1 MSFYLNVGERG
12 EKVQII
18 PSARKP
24 IHNISHTDTMS
35 YKKSNINTSRE
46 RNIQSSNIGV
56 DEVDNIFSKHV
67 RPSSPIAIRKELPS
81 GSALDAELSD
91 SDDDSSN
98 EEPLSESPYSSPG
111 SLSNSYSKN
120 ESPNYEYQSI
130 AQSDR
135 ENLSRR
141 VLSHQYSQERKSSIP
156 SIEPDEQILK
166 KYTIYIPALIALVF
180 GVYYLYDPSTEKTVF
195 QNNYDK
201 FSFYSDVKSLAQQY
215 KVKGDAMLQIQTAIN
230 TIFEKQDT
238 ASFIFTYDG
247 GMANFDPVKFNK
259 FMDNIASAASRY
271 LRNNTK
277 NVQHIVL
284 DNSKI
289 ISLKSDYEL
298 INQYRDTVEKR
309 GVLLVKDI
317 EKVPSN
323 LAMAF
328 HYYCDEYNPLVKK
341 SAIFFTLNVAECSTL
356 DQKPTHEYIERCLKT
371 KWKEIQK
378 DKIGPLLTR
387 VVNIVVDVI
396 SV

>member
-1 MSFYLNVGERG
+1 MVKEDGG
-12 EKVQII
+12 EKIQIT

-24 IHNISHTDTMS
+24 IHNTSYTQTMS

-46 RNIQSSNIGV
+46 RNFQSANIGV
-56 DEVDNIFSKHV
+56 DEVDNILSKHV
-67 RPSSPIAIRKELPS
+67 RPSSPITIRKELPS

-91 SDDDSSN
+91 SDDESLN
-98 EEPLSESPYSSPG
+98 EELLSESPSSK
-111 SLSNSYSKN
+111 SNSYSKN
-120 ESPNYEYQSI
+120 ESQNL
-130 AQSDR
+130 
-135 ENLSRR
+135 ENQYNTLNNKENFGRR
-141 VLSHQYSQERKSSIP
+141 VLSRQYSQERRSSIP
-156 SIEPDEQILK
+156 SIESDEQTVK
-166 KYTIYIPALIALVF
+166 KLIYIPALIAIVLAI
-180 GVYYLYDPSTEKTVF
+180 YYLYDSNTERTVK

-215 KVKGDAMLQIQTAIN
+215 KVKGDSMLQIQSAIN

-238 ASFIFTYDG
+238 ASFIFTYDS
-247 GMANFDPVKFNK
+247 GMENFDPVKFNK
-259 FMDNIASAASRY
+259 FMDNMASAASRY
-271 LRNNTK
+271 LRNDTK

-289 ISLKSDYEL
+289 ISLKSDSEL
-298 INQYRDTVEKR
+298 IHQYRHTVEER

-317 EKVPSN
+317 EKVPSK

-356 DQKPTHEYIERCLKT
+356 DQKPSHEYIEQCLKT
-371 KWKEIQK
+371 KWKDIQK